1 MEEFYKPGRPV
12 WRKRNAEHRPEAHRK
27 YVSSLIKT
35 LEELEEKTRPNG
47 GAETELGKDLAAFQ
61 ALKFA
66 RYLVD
71 AVAGWALDH
80 QIGLALSRL
89 EFPGSDAFM
98 VAYRTA
104 LVGTASEIKPTSR
117 ASKGTFNHLALE
129 YFTSPD
135 FLRLRPH
142 TRHVY
147 RLVIERFLAEHG
159 HRLVREMA
167 RDDVKRIVAS
177 KADTPGAANDL
188 LKKIRVLINFA
199 IESGIRTDEPTIR
212 IRMFPEGRFI
222 LGPKMKLRNL
232 KRAGRKVRECE
243 QHSRLHGPTAL

>member
-1 MEEFYKPGRPV
+1 MICTRIGRPADKPSTTLGFRVFPVRREWSAMEEFYKPGRPV

-104 LVGTASEIKPTSR
+104 LAGTASEIKPTSR
-117 ASKGTFNHLALE
+117 ASKGTFNHLAHPA
-129 YFTSPD
+129 T
-135 FLRLRPH
+135 
-142 TRHVY
+142 
-147 RLVIERFLAEHG
+147 
-159 HRLVREMA
+159 
-167 RDDVKRIVAS
+167 AS
-177 KADTPGAANDL
+177 TK
-188 LKKIRVLINFA
+188 
-199 IESGIRTDEPTIR
+199 
-212 IRMFPEGRFI
+212 
-222 LGPKMKLRNL
+222 
-232 KRAGRKVRECE
+232 
-243 QHSRLHGPTAL
+243 